1 MTSLAQNI
9 LENFQKVTETEA
21 KPSRSDENLN
31 TLFYN
36 GKAIEKEIQ
45 TEQTGEFPS
54 WISGRVYPTVL
65 ESSLTIIESSY
76 PKIFKS
82 WVNPNEGLMCR
93 NGPGKFDIGDDTF
106 GHWFGKD

>member
-1 MTSLAQNI
+1 MTSVARNI
-9 LENFQKVTETEA
+9 LEKFQKISEIEA

-54 WISGRVYPTVL
+54 WISGRV
-65 ESSLTIIESSY
+65 SLTRSS
-76 PKIFKS
+76 
-82 WVNPNEGLMCR
+82 
-93 NGPGKFDIGDDTF
+93 
-106 GHWFGKD
+106 